1 MIRKRIV
8 DDTSD
13 DEAQIN
19 KNIAKRT
26 RRFNIRKFPD
36 DDLVCICVIS

>member
-19 KNIAKRT
+19 RNIAKRRKRINT
-26 RRFNIRKFPD
+26 RMFPD
-36 DDLVCICVIS
+36 DDLVCICVFS